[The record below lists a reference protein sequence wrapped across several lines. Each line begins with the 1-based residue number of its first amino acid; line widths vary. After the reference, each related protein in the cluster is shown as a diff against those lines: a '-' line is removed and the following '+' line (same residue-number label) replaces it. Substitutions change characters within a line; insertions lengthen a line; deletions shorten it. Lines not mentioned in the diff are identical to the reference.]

1 MALVLVC
8 HGGHAY
14 LKKPKIFY
22 IMNKQITNDLV
33 KHFEKLKLKP
43 SSLHEPTFKGN
54 ELKYLTKCIKTG
66 YVSSVGSYVNKFENK
81 IKKVTK
87 SKYAIAVINGTYA
100 LELALRSL
108 NIKKNEEIL
117 SPSLTFV
124 ATANAIT
131 HSGGVPHFVDV
142 NEKNFGVCPDKLK
155 KYLKKISYK
164 SGNKLINKKTKNV
177 IRALVAV
184 HLFGFACEIDKLK
197 KICMKFNIVLVE
209 DAAESIG
216 TFYKK
221 KHLGNFGKLGTISF
235 NGNKTITCGNGG
247 VIITSDKSLAKKIKH
262 LSTTAKKKHKYE
274 YIHDQIAFNMRL
286 SNVNAA
292 IGCAQLEK
300 LNQIIKTKRL
310 NFQRYKKSFKKFKYL
325 TIIQEP
331 KNTRGN
337 YWLICLRLNKYH
349 KIKNYLLSR
358 LNKKNINCRAIW
370 KPLHKLNIY
379 KKIQRDD
386 LTSTNLLYD
395 TVINIPSSPSLKI

>member
-14 LKKPKIFY
+14 LKKPKFFY
-22 IMNKQITNDLV
+22 IMSKQIINDLV

-43 SSLHEPTFKGN
+43 SSLHEPSFKGN
-54 ELKYLTKCIKTG
+54 ELKYLSKCIRTG
-66 YVSSVGSYVNKFENK
+66 YVSSVGSFVNKFENK
-81 IKKVTK
+81 IKKITK
-87 SKYAIAVINGTYA
+87 SKYAIAIINGTYA

-142 NEKNFGVCPDKLK
+142 NEKNFGVCPDKLE

-164 SGNKLINKKTKNV
+164 RGNKLINKKTKNV

-247 VIITSDKSLAKKIKH
+247 VIITSDKNLAKKIKH

-300 LNQIIKTKRL
+300 LNQIIKKKRL
-310 NFQRYKKSFKKFKYL
+310 IFQRYKKSFKKFKYL

-337 YWLICLRLNKYH
+337 YWLICLRLNRYH
-349 KIKNYLLSR
+349 KTKNYLLSK

-386 LTSTNLLYD
+386 LTSTNLLYNS
-395 TVINIPSSPSLKI
+395 VINIPSSPSLKI